1 MTKLDDLRAL
11 AERSELTR
19 LSTDYLP
26 EDDPEGIQLGGWRI
40 HDFPDKP
47 NPHGIWFAHYI
58 CSGLDE
64 DQAKMI
70 VTSFNLVRKLLSEEG
85 ERLMARAM
93 FDMEWAKLGPTESE
107 WVSSKPYWIDHARA
121 AINALIE
128 ASDV

>member
-11 AERSELTR
+11 AERVTAGVYVVGEDVNDYGEVIRGPNGEYIARTGRNLSEK
-19 LSTDYLP
+19 LSNAQFL
-26 EDDPEGIQLGGWRI
+26 
-40 HDFPDKP
+40 
-47 NPHGIWFAHYI
+47 AA
-58 CSGLDE
+58 S
-64 DQAKMI
+64 A
-70 VTSFNLVRKLLSEEG
+70 NLARKLLSEEG